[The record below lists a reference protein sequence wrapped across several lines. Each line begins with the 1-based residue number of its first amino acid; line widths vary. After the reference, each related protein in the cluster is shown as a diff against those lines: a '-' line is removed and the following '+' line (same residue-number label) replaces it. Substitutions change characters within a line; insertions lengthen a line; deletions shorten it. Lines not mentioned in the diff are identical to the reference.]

1 MVNQL
6 YIIKRFPSERKALP
20 IDCIAMCIY
29 IISNLIKT
37 VWGVAQNRPF
47 HLKSPCVRFDSML
60 GCLYLN
66 LYGSKVPD
74 MQQIVMSSMPI
85 LPWFSVYFYGKMYLV
100 WMKYVFFCVQN
111 WWARGNI
118 HFFTSKRNL
127 PTLPGSLCVNKTW
140 STPSITYLVSP
151 SWPTTEWRVRN
162 HQAPDHKW
170 VQQSLCFRMW
180 KVMFSQEMKGTLLN
194 FA

>member
-1 MVNQL
+1 ML
-6 YIIKRFPSERKALP
+6 LK
-20 IDCIAMCIY
+20 IDPF
-29 IISNLIKT
+29 ISNPHVFASIPCWVVYTLT
-37 VWGVAQNRPF
+37 YMGRRYQTCNRLSWVP
-47 HLKSPCVRFDSML
+47 
-60 GCLYLN
+60 CLYYHDSLYTSTAKCI
-66 LYGSKVPD
+66 LYGWNTS
-74 MQQIVMSSMPI
+74 
-85 LPWFSVYFYGKMYLV
+85 
-100 WMKYVFFCVQN
+100 FFVCKTD
-111 WWARGNI
+111 GHEETYI
-118 HFFTSKRNL
+118 FFTSKRNL